1 MTMLL
6 IVGFFLACNKDDESG
21 IAGTDT
27 VTDFSKI
34 KSRIETNFETG
45 NITEE
50 YYTYDEQGRE
60 NGYDKFVNGNH
71 TQYTNYKYVD
81 RGVRY
86 EWIDERYRYNVAIV
100 FYNNDYDPLKIVS
113 KKITNAING
122 NKTLHTYQYDSIGRP
137 VWYESSAVGYPP
149 YGDEFSVCDDWER
162 VKDYLGYY
170 VNEPP
175 RGNYTYNLRYDG
187 LTLTM
192 EPYIDPDSYGVAS
205 VWVVNPFN
213 EKRYK
218 QTVQFY
224 DDSYTKIISRFLFS
238 QSERDTLSG
247 EQYEYDLQGRPIR
260 YESFDKEFVTQYRYV
275 YNGKNCTCDIEKY
288 NKSSGAKVSES
299 KVEIEY
305 Y

>member
-1 MTMLL
+1 MLL

-34 KSRIETNFETG
+34 KSRIETNFKTG

-71 TQYTNYKYVD
+71 VTQYTNYKYVD

-86 EWIDERYRYNVAIV
+86 EWIDKTYRYNVAIV

-122 NKTLHTYQYDSIGRP
+122 NVDNLHTYQYDSIGRP
-137 VWYESSAVGYPP
+137 VWYENSYQGYPP
-149 YGDEFSVCDDWER
+149 YGDKFSVCEDWSNL
-162 VKDYLGYY
+162 KFFFGFTT
-170 VNEPP
+170 NKPTT
-175 RGNYTYNLRYDG
+175 GNSTTFNPRYDG

-192 EPYIDPDSYGVAS
+192 EPYVDYGYYEYFAVSA
-205 VWVVNPFN
+205 NLFN

>member
-1 MTMLL
+1 
-6 IVGFFLACNKDDESG
+6 
-21 IAGTDT
+21 
-27 VTDFSKI
+27 
-34 KSRIETNFETG
+34 
-45 NITEE
+45 
-50 YYTYDEQGRE
+50 
-60 NGYDKFVNGNH
+60 
-71 TQYTNYKYVD
+71 
-81 RGVRY
+81 
-86 EWIDERYRYNVAIV
+86 
-100 FYNNDYDPLKIVS
+100 
-113 KKITNAING
+113 
-122 NKTLHTYQYDSIGRP
+122 
-137 VWYESSAVGYPP
+137 
-149 YGDEFSVCDDWER
+149 
-162 VKDYLGYY
+162 
-170 VNEPP
+170 
-175 RGNYTYNLRYDG
+175 
-187 LTLTM
+187 M
-192 EPYIDPDSYGVAS
+192 EPYVDYGYYEYFAVSA
-205 VWVVNPFN
+205 NLFN